1 MKVLLAATGSETFS
15 GAYKCLIDLALGL
28 IRKNVQVTITLPRDE
43 SDIKEELEYY
53 HLPYVVFPEKR
64 CWYVENEDIAI
75 KTHIENRVKRFINKR
90 TIKNIRNYLKENDF
104 DIVHV
109 NASTAYIVGYAA
121 IQLQIPVVWHL
132 REMLEEDLNI
142 KFFDPSYSYRILNKA
157 SRCIAISHA
166 VKDKWQKKLN
176 VPIDVVYD
184 GIFINDYYVKDK
196 EFRNPIKVLIYG
208 RIVPGKGQ
216 LFFIKG
222 VNKALK
228 QIKVPVQFLIAG
240 KIEDEV
246 YFNECNKYVEEH
258 QLHKYI
264 KYIGEINEVKEL
276 LAQAHIVCVCST
288 MEGFGRVTVESML
301 GKCLVIGANTGATKE
316 IICNNENGLLYAYND
331 LIDFS
336 MKLAY
341 AVNNFEQYKFLI
353 ETSQK
358 SAIENYSVTN
368 NIKRIYE
375 IYTEVLKVRIDK

>member
-157 SRCIAISHA
+157 SRCIAISNA
-166 VKDKWQKKLN
+166 VKEKWQN
-176 VPIDVVYD
+176 NIMTPIDVVYD
-184 GIFINDYYVKDK
+184 GITIDDYFVKNK
-196 EFRNPIKVLIYG
+196 ELQNPIKVLIYG

-216 LFFIKG
+216 LFFVKG
-222 VNKALK
+222 AIKALK
-228 QIKVPVQFLIAG
+228 KINVPVKFLIAG
-240 KIEDEV
+240 RIEDKG
-246 YFNECNKYVEEH
+246 YFDECIKLIEH
-258 QLHKYI
+258 HRVQEQI
-264 KYIGEINEVKEL
+264 QYIGEINEIKEL
-276 LAQAHIVCVCST
+276 LAHIHIVCVCSR
-288 MEGFGRVTVESML
+288 MEGFGRVTIESML
-301 GKCLVIGANTGATKE
+301 GKCLVLAANTGATTE
-316 IICNNENGLLYAYND
+316 IITDKRNGLLYFYND
-331 LIDFS
+331 IVDFS
-336 MKLAY
+336 EKLVHS
-341 AVNNFEQYKFLI
+341 VNEFEKYSLLI
-353 ETSQK
+353 ENAQK
-358 SAIENYSVTN
+358 EAKDNYSVTA

-375 IYTEVLKVRIDK
+375 IYTEILNLKDH